1 LLSLQNEDG
10 GWSASAGLASNTE
23 ATSLGCLAAHTAG
36 SAGSAARE
44 RAAEWLVRQQR
55 ADGSW
60 AFIEGLPAP
69 SWSTSLAVLA
79 LGRTRADEQAVRRA
93 LRWLVGQEGTGPPFL
108 IWLSY
113 KLFPERQLVELN
125 PSFRGW
131 PWAPGTF
138 GFVEP
143 TSYAVVAF
151 KALSPLAP
159 RRRARERIRDAER
172 MLLDRVCAGGGWNY
186 GNTRVLDVDLEPFP
200 DTTAL
205 ALIALQGRPL
215 NERMQTSFARLE
227 EMLRSNDSGL
237 TLALSIL
244 CYRLYERDTA
254 PLIARLEQRFKAA
267 SFLGETRT
275 LALAT
280 LALADQNVF
289 QTVDHA

>member
-1 LLSLQNEDG
+1 
-10 GWSASAGLASNTE
+10 
-23 ATSLGCLAAHTAG
+23 
-36 SAGSAARE
+36 
-44 RAAEWLVRQQR
+44 
-55 ADGSW
+55 
-60 AFIEGLPAP
+60 
-69 SWSTSLAVLA
+69 TSLAALA
-79 LGRTRADEQAVRRA
+79 LGRTRADEQATRRA

-143 TSYAVVAF
+143 TSYAVVAL
-151 KALSPLAP
+151 KALRPLAP
-159 RRRARERIRDAER
+159 RRARERIRDAER
-172 MLLDRVCAGGGWNY
+172 MLLDRICAGGGWNY

-205 ALIALQGRPL
+205 ALIALQGRAPT
-215 NERMQTSFARLE
+215 EPVRQSFVKLE
-227 EMLRSNDSGL
+227 EMLRTNDSGL
-237 TLALSIL
+237 TLALSII
-244 CYRLYERDTA
+244 CYRRYDLDTA
-254 PLIARLEQRFKAA
+254 PLVARLEQRFQAA

-280 LALADQNVF
+280 LALATANVF
-289 QTVDHA
+289 QTEDHA